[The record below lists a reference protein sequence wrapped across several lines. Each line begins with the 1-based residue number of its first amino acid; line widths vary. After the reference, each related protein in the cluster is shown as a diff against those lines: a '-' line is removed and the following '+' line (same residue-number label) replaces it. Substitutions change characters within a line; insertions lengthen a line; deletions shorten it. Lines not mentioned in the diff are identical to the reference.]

1 MLQTLGEK
9 SWTSLIPV
17 YVKMTED
24 RRKRVRR
31 TLSFSLHEVAGLIKD
46 SSDLLLIFEKFYNDE
61 NDVKEGVV

>member
-31 TLSFSLHEVAGLIKD
+31 TLSFSLHEVGSLIKD